1 MSLKSILLNWLQGFL
16 QPIVE
21 RKFIFQDTWQL
32 EMIEQ
37 KSIKLPYVLLENKS
51 IVLNKFRFP
60 VQLESIELQLMNKNL
75 VVGKVLYSG
84 AVKLQPKSQHNITM
98 DVQMNHIT
106 AFFQLLRFTWSNTVS
121 MDVKGDVHI
130 KFWGMDFFI
139 PIVDQFTIPKSKFK
153 LSNKKK
159 VNKDVEEEIYLED
172 LFEEKEQ
179 TESSAVENPN
189 INEEIV
195 PKSATDDRSG
205 VDDKSSTIPI
215 QSHSDDIADNNQASS
230 FLKDEDKN

>member
-1 MSLKSILLNWLQGFL
+1 MSLKSILLNWLQVFL

-21 RKFIFQDTWQL
+21 RKFVFQDTWQL

-51 IVLNKFRFP
+51 IVLNKFRIP

-84 AVKLQPKSQHNITM
+84 AVKLEPKSQRNITM

-106 AFFQLLRFTWSNTVS
+106 ALFQLLRFTWNDTVS

-130 KFWGMDFFI
+130 KFLGMDFFI

-153 LSNKKK
+153 LSNKKE
-159 VNKDVEEEIYLED
+159 VNKDAEEVIYLED
-172 LFEEKEQ
+172 LLDEKEH
-179 TESSAVENPN
+179 TESPDIEIPD

-195 PKSATDDRSG
+195 SKSVTEDINVNDDNL
-205 VDDKSSTIPI
+205 DTITN
-215 QSHSDDIADNNQASS
+215 QLDSDSNTENSQPRTI
-230 FLKDEDKN
+230 EKNEEEK